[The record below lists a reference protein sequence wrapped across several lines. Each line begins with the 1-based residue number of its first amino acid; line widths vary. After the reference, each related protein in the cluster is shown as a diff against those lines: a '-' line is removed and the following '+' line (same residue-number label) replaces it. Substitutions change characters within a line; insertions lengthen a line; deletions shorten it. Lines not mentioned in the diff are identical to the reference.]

1 MNKANNA
8 YATLQLRKG
17 ASDEQIKEAYLS
29 LVKRY
34 DPERHTERFMI
45 IQNAFE
51 RLTDLAKRAHEDI
64 QTYNPVRGQLMFLD
78 EEKTEVP
85 DEDLTR
91 RIAELE
97 DQAKSNGND
106 QAYEQ
111 LTLALMQLSALYVRR
126 KKLREAIDTWE
137 RVLQIDPTHQ
147 RAKNNLSFGLSYLAL
162 SYAEHDMQDEA
173 VPLWVRASQ
182 MNPDEDAILH
192 NLALAC
198 EAAGNS
204 AEAERYWGE
213 TLRRWKKSLERNP
226 DDQYLKNCILEVHRM
241 HGGRAIDQAINQPPA
256 QGNAPPR
263 EAVQKAVHEYKE
275 ILKINPDDFDAQ
287 FQIAAGQMEQG
298 QWKEA
303 VETLKALMRKFPKN
317 IEVLNLMGWAL
328 LNSGQIDAG
337 FQIWRES
344 LKIEGKQNEARNN
357 IMRAHLELGK
367 RCREQGQHN
376 SALKHFKS
384 LLKLLGEQNPE
395 VHFEIG
401 STYLLKGDKRSA
413 YVEFQYVLKLDPKN
427 QNARK
432 MLQELRM
439 R

>member
-1 MNKANNA
+1 MNKRNNA
-8 YATLQLRKG
+8 YSTLQLRKG
-17 ASDEQIKEAYLS
+17 SSDEQIKEAYLS
-29 LVKRY
+29 LVKRF

-51 RLTDLAKRAHEDI
+51 RLTDPLKRAHEDI
-64 QTYNPVRGQLMFLD
+64 QTYNPVRGKLMFLD
-78 EEKTEVP
+78 EEKAEVP
-85 DEDLTR
+85 E
-91 RIAELE
+91 AELASTIE
-97 DQAKSNGND
+97 SLENEANGNG
-106 QAYEQ
+106 AEATYES
-111 LTLALMQLSALYVRR
+111 LVRALMQMSASYVRR

-137 RVLQIDPTHQ
+137 RILQVDPTQQ
-147 RAKNNLSFGLSYLAL
+147 RAKNNLIFGLSYLAL
-162 SYAEHDMQDEA
+162 SYADHELFDEA
-173 VPLWVRASQ
+173 IPLWVRALQ
-182 MNPDEDAILH
+182 MNPDDDSIMH

-198 EAAGNS
+198 EAAGNNE
-204 AEAERYWGE
+204 EAERYWGE
-213 TLRRWKKSLERNP
+213 TLRRWKNVLDKNP
-226 DDQYLKNCILEVHRM
+226 DDIYLKNCILEVHRL
-241 HGGRAIDQAINQPPA
+241 HGGRAIDRGATSETRQAVE
-256 QGNAPPR
+256 R
-263 EAVQKAVHEYKE
+263 AVSEYRE

-287 FQIAAGQMEQG
+287 FQVAAGQMEQG
-298 QWKEA
+298 KWSDA

-317 IEVLNLMGWAL
+317 VEVLNLMGWAL

-337 FQIWRES
+337 FQVWRES
-344 LKIEGKQNEARNN
+344 LKLDAKNNDARNN

-384 LLKLLGEQNPE
+384 LLKLLGPQNPE

-401 STYLLKGDKRSA
+401 STYYMKGDKRSA

-427 QNARK
+427 QSAKR